1 MEGERTLIGWTP
13 SNKLLVPSRR
23 NLAAARKRPHYVA
36 VLPLPPSPPQLF
48 VNSWWTLCTDQWLS
62 GSNRHRVRCRRIHR
76 FNLMIGYRPDV
87 VPIKS
92 KRVRAGKL
100 SAGRPVWQQKRRP
113 ASAAVN
119 DADGWEGWGGGV
131 RSFLLL
137 FSVAFFPAIVEVEQ
151 KSYGQGVSGVPSC
164 KNSGAGRASD
174 RRSTGRGPPSLAE
187 PRWQETAGGDEHPV
201 ARRID
206 LIQRQTAATIRIS
219 RWELAAVVQPRPYAV
234 HHRKIQWKPWKIQV
248 IQLENGSSKNYW
260 NSYLVWIT

>member
-131 RSFLLL
+131 AL
-137 FSVAFFPAIVEVEQ
+137 FSFAIFCCFFSCYRWGWTEIIRARGQWGPQLQ
-151 KSYGQGVSGVPSC
+151 KQRSRAGERPPEHRPRAAKSGGTALARNRRRWRTSGRPTDRSHSTTDRSYNSNFPLRARSC
-164 KNSGAGRASD
+164 RTTSPIRGAS
-174 RRSTGRGPPSLAE
+174 
-187 PRWQETAGGDEHPV
+187 
-201 ARRID
+201 
-206 LIQRQTAATIRIS
+206 
-219 RWELAAVVQPRPYAV
+219 
-234 HHRKIQWKPWKIQV
+234 
-248 IQLENGSSKNYW
+248 
-260 NSYLVWIT
+260 

>member
-119 DADGWEGWGGGV
+119 DADGWEGWGGGCALFFCY
-131 RSFLLL
+131 FLLL
-137 FSVAFFPAIVEVEQ
+137 FFLLSLRLNRNHTGKGSVGSPVAKTAEPGGRATAGAPAEGRQVWRNRAGKKPPAVTNIRSPDGSISFNDRPQLQFEFPAESSQ
-151 KSYGQGVSGVPSC
+151 LSY
-164 KNSGAGRASD
+164 N
-174 RRSTGRGPPSLAE
+174 LAHTRCIIE
-187 PRWQETAGGDEHPV
+187 KYNESHGK
-201 ARRID
+201 
-206 LIQRQTAATIRIS
+206 L
-219 RWELAAVVQPRPYAV
+219 
-234 HHRKIQWKPWKIQV
+234 K
-248 IQLENGSSKNYW
+248 
-260 NSYLVWIT
+260 